1 MRTRRVIRE
10 RPPAQH
16 DGEPTA
22 QFVELAPGELHGVFA
37 APTWL
42 RDLGMMSWL
51 LVGIAVLL
59 VGVALLLSLTYA
71 IVAPVVTAAII
82 AAVLSPLVARLQRR
96 GMPRAAATVI
106 VFLAV
111 VAVAVGLALLLLGGV
126 ASQATELV
134 QALTAGA
141 GRLQSTLQDAGVSA
155 GKAGQANAD
164 VSASVS
170 AAFHSL

>member
-51 LVGIAVLL
+51 LVGVAVML
-59 VGVALLLSLTYA
+59 VGVAVLLSLTNA

-96 GMPRAAATVI
+96 GLPRAAGTAI

-111 VAVAVGLALLLLGGV
+111 IALAAGFALLILGGV
-126 ASQATELV
+126 TSHAAQLEQGLKS
-134 QALTAGA
+134 GA
-141 GRLQSTLQDAGVSA
+141 DKLQ
-155 GKAGQANAD
+155 
-164 VSASVS
+164 
-170 AAFHSL
+170 